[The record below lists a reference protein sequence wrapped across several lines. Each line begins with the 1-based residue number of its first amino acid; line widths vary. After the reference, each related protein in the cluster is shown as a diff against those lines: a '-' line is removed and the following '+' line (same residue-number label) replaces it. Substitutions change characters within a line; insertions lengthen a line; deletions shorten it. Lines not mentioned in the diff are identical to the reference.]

1 MKIRHVIVA
10 ALTVT
15 LAAGSTALPTL
26 AYAEGEP
33 AADQAVSVQA
43 VTGALQV
50 SVHDATINASQLK
63 GNLMQLKWQL
73 KDLMLDSAT
82 RDGADV
88 SGMIEAAFN
97 RCNPNDLTS
106 KKPGKYTI
114 SFFYGGSDEVAT
126 ATLTVTDSSAAAA
139 PKLTSET
146 VSATKGGVLLT
157 VMGQGVTNEP
167 YALPAGSYSVGDA
180 TEHDGAWYAEAT
192 INPSAIDAYYK
203 PLVPAVAQDKA
214 SYDMGASSLT
224 ATFKWDADSQAWVVE
239 TPAKVTFNV
248 VLAKNGTFEFND
260 SATVAPS
267 DVKGLGADQLIA
279 LIKEKLVKKA
289 EVNGESVVDAYG
301 FKVMLGTQLRDLQ
314 NGKPGE
320 YSIGFMYDG
329 DGYNNEVVGNATL
342 VVKEAEKP
350 SQKPDEKPANSTG
363 TTNPTSP
370 ATDGPDNGD
379 NNAGGND
386 NAGANANKNVKPA
399 AASSSKAE
407 KALPQT
413 GDNTSIV
420 PGALVAIGAVVC
432 ALGIAAKRIRG
443 NR

>member
-10 ALTVT
+10 ALTAT
-15 LAAGSTALPTL
+15 LAAGSVALPTL
-26 AYAEGEP
+26 AYAEGES

-43 VTGALQV
+43 ATGALQV
-50 SVHDATINASQLK
+50 NVHDATINASQLK

-97 RCNPNDLTS
+97 HCNPSDLTS

-167 YALPAGSYSVGDA
+167 HALPAGSYSVGDA
-180 TEHDGAWYAEAT
+180 TERDGAWYADAT
-192 INPSAIDAYYK
+192 INPSSIDAYYK

-214 SYDMGASSLT
+214 SYDMSASSLT
-224 ATFKWDADSQAWVVE
+224 ATFKWDADAQKWVVE

-248 VLAKNGTFEFND
+248 VLAKDGVFDFAD
-260 SATVAPS
+260 SATVTPA
-267 DVKGLGADQLIA
+267 DVKSLGADKLIA

-289 EVNGESVVDAYG
+289 EVNGKSVVDAYG

-314 NGKPGE
+314 DGKPGE

-329 DGYNNEVVGNATL
+329 DGYNNEVVGNAKL
-342 VVKEAEKP
+342 VVKEAKKP
-350 SQKPDEKPANSTG
+350 SQKPEEKPANPAG

-370 ATDGPDNGD
+370 AADSS
-379 NNAGGND
+379 NNGGND
-386 NAGANANKNVKPA
+386 DAGANANKNVKPA
-399 AASSSKAE
+399 TASSGKAE

-413 GDNTSIV
+413 SDSSPIV
-420 PGALVAIGAVVC
+420 PDALVAAGAAAC

>member
-1 MKIRHVIVA
+1 MKIKHVIVA
-10 ALTVT
+10 ALTAT

-26 AYAEGEP
+26 AYAEGGS
-33 AADQAVSVQA
+33 ATDQAVSVQA
-43 VTGALQV
+43 ATGALQV

-106 KKPGKYTI
+106 KKPGEYTI

-139 PKLTSET
+139 PKLTSEA

-157 VMGQGVTNEP
+157 VMGQGITNEP
-167 YALPAGSYSVGDA
+167 HALPAGSYSVGDA
-180 TEHDGAWYAEAT
+180 TEHNGAWYAEAT
-192 INPSAIDAYYK
+192 INSSAIDAYYK
-203 PLVPAVAQDKA
+203 PLVPAVAQDKV
-214 SYDMGASSLT
+214 SYDMGASSLS
-224 ATFKWDADSQAWVVE
+224 ATFKWDADAQKWVVE

-248 VLAKNGTFEFND
+248 VLAKNGTFEFSD

-267 DVKGLGADQLIA
+267 DVKGLGTDQLIA

-289 EVNGESVVDAYG
+289 EVNGKSVVDAYG
-301 FKVMLGTQLRDLQ
+301 FKVMLGTQLRDLKD
-314 NGKPGE
+314 GKPGE

-342 VVKEAEKP
+342 VVKETE
-350 SQKPDEKPANSTG
+350 KPDEKPANSTG
-363 TTNPTSP
+363 TTDPTSP
-370 ATDGPDNGD
+370 ATDNPDNSS
-379 NNAGGND
+379 NNADGND
-386 NAGANANKNVKPA
+386 NAGTNVNKNVKPA
-399 AASSSKAE
+399 TASSGKAE

-413 GDNTSIV
+413 GDSTPIV
-420 PGALVAIGAVVC
+420 LGALVAAGAVVC